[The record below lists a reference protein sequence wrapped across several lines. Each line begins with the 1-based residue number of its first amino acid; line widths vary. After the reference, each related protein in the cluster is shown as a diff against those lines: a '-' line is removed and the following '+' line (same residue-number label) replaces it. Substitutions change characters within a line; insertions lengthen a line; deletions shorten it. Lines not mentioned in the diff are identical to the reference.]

1 MDLEQD
7 GIRQTFIIESRE
19 LLQDMENALLSLEAS
34 PRDSDAINALFRAAH
49 TIKGSAGIVGID
61 AVERFTHGVES
72 LLERVRQGEV
82 SVTGDL
88 IELLLKCRDHIVCLV
103 DGAASGDPAG
113 GNREAYSA
121 GEGLSAQVQA
131 YLKREAVHLSET
143 TGTQAAAPEEHPGR
157 DNAGAAPGDDT
168 AACNPGTSQ
177 NWHISL
183 RFGPNVLRDGMD
195 PLSFITYL
203 SRLGEI
209 VCLTTL
215 IEGIPPT
222 AEMDPESCY
231 LGFEIDFKSDFDKKA
246 IEDVFE
252 FVQEECTISILPPH
266 SKTGEYIRLIQ
277 DLPEDPMLLGE
288 LLIKGGALTR
298 SELEEALRVQS
309 IAEERGAEQKPHI
322 GEILVQEG
330 VVHQPVV
337 DAAVEKQK
345 KSLEHKAQEGQTIRI
360 DTGKLD
366 HLINLVGELVIAGAN
381 INQQAQRL
389 HDADLS
395 ESASVISRLIEEI
408 RDRAMKVRMV
418 PIGDTFN
425 RFHRVIRDINRESGK
440 DIELVISGGDT
451 ELDKNVVERI
461 GDPLMHLVRNSADH
475 GIEKPEVRSARG
487 KSPKGTIRLNAYHD
501 AGSIVI
507 EVSDDGNGLN
517 REKILR
523 KAVERGIAA
532 PNQNLSDR
540 EVFRFIFEAGFSTA
554 DQVTRLSGRGVGM
567 DVVRKNIEAL
577 RGSVEVES
585 REAAGTAVLIRL
597 PLTLAIIDGFLV
609 RVGTSFYVVP
619 LDMVVECMELAET
632 DRRASSRRHYINL
645 RGEVL
650 SYVRLREI
658 FHEKAAVSRYENI
671 VVVQYAGR
679 KTGLVVDTLHG
690 EVQAVIKS
698 LGKLYRE
705 VEGISG
711 ATILGDGTVALIID
725 VPHLVKSVERE
736 EMKV

>member
-7 GIRQTFIIESRE
+7 GIKQTFLIECRE
-19 LLQDMENALLSLEAS
+19 LLQDMEDALLSLEAS
-34 PRDSDAINALFRAAH
+34 PHDSDAVNALFRAAH
-49 TIKGSAGIVGID
+49 TIKGSAGIVGVE

-72 LLERVRQGEV
+72 LLEKVRQGEV
-82 SVTGDL
+82 PVTGDL
-88 IELLLKCRDHIVCLV
+88 IELLLKCRDHIVALTDV
-103 DGAASGDPAG
+103 AASGESA
-113 GNREAYSA
+113 RENGEIRAA
-121 GEGLSAQVQA
+121 GERLSAQV
-131 YLKREAVHLSET
+131 LVFLN
-143 TGTQAAAPEEHPGR
+143 PEGAGPSAGGGAQTRPPAGR
-157 DNAGAAPGDDT
+157 SGADGSGAGAGAP
-168 AACNPGTSQ
+168 AADAVRSE

-183 RFGPNVLRDGMD
+183 RFGPDVLRNGMD
-195 PLSFITYL
+195 PVSFISYL

-209 VCLTTL
+209 VWLTT
-215 IEGIPPT
+215 ITERIPPA

-231 LGFEIDFKSDFDKKA
+231 LGFEIDFRSDFDKKA
-246 IEDVFE
+246 IEEVFE
-252 FVQEECTISILPPH
+252 FVQDECTISILPPH
-266 SKTGEYIRLIQ
+266 SKAEEYIRLIQ

-288 LLIKGGALTR
+288 LLIRGGALTR
-298 SELEEALRVQS
+298 SELEEALKVQS
-309 IAEERGAEQKPHI
+309 SAGEQEDGKKPHI
-322 GEILVQEG
+322 GAILVQEG
-330 VVHQPVV
+330 VVLQPVV

-345 KSLEHKAQEGQTIRI
+345 KVLEHKAQEGQTIRI

-366 HLINLVGELVIAGAN
+366 QLINLVGELVIAGAN

-389 HDADLS
+389 HDADLN

-418 PIGDTFN
+418 PVGDTFS

-440 DIELVISGGDT
+440 DIELLISGGDT
-451 ELDKNVVERI
+451 ELDKNVVEKI

-475 GIEKPEVRSARG
+475 GIEKPEIRTARG
-487 KSPKGTIRLNAYHD
+487 KPPKGTIRLNAYHD

-517 REKILR
+517 KEKILK
-523 KAVERGIAA
+523 KAVEKGLAA

-554 DQVTRLSGRGVGM
+554 DQVTKLSGRGVGM

-585 REAAGTAVLIRL
+585 GEAAGTTVRIRL

-609 RVGTSFYVVP
+609 GVGDSYYVIP

-632 DRRASSRRHYINL
+632 DRRASDRRHYINL
-645 RGEVL
+645 RGVVL
-650 SYVRLREI
+650 PYVRLREL
-658 FHEKAAVSRYENI
+658 FHEQADVPRYENI

-679 KTGLVVDTLHG
+679 KTGLVVDALHG

-698 LGKLYRE
+698 LGKLYRDA
-705 VEGISG
+705 EGTSG
-711 ATILGDGTVALIID
+711 ATILGEGTVALIID

-736 EMKV
+736 ETNV